1 VEIKKHHEDTNR
13 TKKATKNFLYKW
25 IFVSFVTSW
34 CYLYSAD
41 VPIYS
46 AAPTANDLAQAL
58 QRKYDTIKDFSAD
71 FVQTYRGGVLN
82 KEVTERGQLLVKK
95 PGKMRW
101 EYRSP
106 ENKLYVSDGVK
117 MYFYVPADKQVTVDS
132 VPKEDQATPP
142 SLFLSGKGNL
152 TRDFNASIAE
162 PPRST
167 APGTLALKLVP
178 KKQQPD
184 YDSLVI
190 AFEPDTYRLLGLVT
204 TDAQN
209 GASTYTFSNLKENVS
224 PSDKEFEF
232 KVPRGVDLITNSSGR

>member
-1 VEIKKHHEDTNR
+1 MGIRGNREDTKN
-13 TKKATKNFLYKW
+13 ATNSLLYRV

-34 CYLYSAD
+34 CYVYSAD
-41 VPIYS
+41 GPAYS

-82 KEVTERGQLLVKK
+82 KEVTERGLLLIKK

-132 VPKEDQATPP
+132 VPAEDQATTPI
-142 SLFLSGKGNL
+142 L
-152 TRDFNASIAE
+152 
-162 PPRST
+162 
-167 APGTLALKLVP
+167 
-178 KKQQPD
+178 
-184 YDSLVI
+184 
-190 AFEPDTYRLLGLVT
+190 
-204 TDAQN
+204 
-209 GASTYTFSNLKENVS
+209 
-224 PSDKEFEF
+224 
-232 KVPRGVDLITNSSGR
+232 